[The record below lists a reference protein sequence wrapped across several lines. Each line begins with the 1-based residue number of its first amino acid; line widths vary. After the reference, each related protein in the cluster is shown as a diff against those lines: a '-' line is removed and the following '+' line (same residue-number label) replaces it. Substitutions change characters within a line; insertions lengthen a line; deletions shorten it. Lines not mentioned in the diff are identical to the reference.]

1 MFQPN
6 TVFVLGAGAS
16 HEVGLPLG
24 SELKRIIANKLDF
37 EYDSMVNY
45 YSIVKKGVFM
55 FGLGGGEFVFIFMIL
70 FVPILIISA
79 LVDILR
85 SEFKGNNNIVWFLV
99 VLFLPFLGSL
109 LNFGIGRSQK
119 TL

>member
-1 MFQPN
+1 
-6 TVFVLGAGAS
+6 
-16 HEVGLPLG
+16 
-24 SELKRIIANKLDF
+24 
-37 EYDSMVNY
+37 MVNY
-45 YSIVKKGVFM
+45 DSIFRKGDVM

-85 SEFKGNNNIVWFLV
+85 SEFKGNNKIAWVLV

-109 LNFGIGRSQK
+109 LYFGIGRSQK